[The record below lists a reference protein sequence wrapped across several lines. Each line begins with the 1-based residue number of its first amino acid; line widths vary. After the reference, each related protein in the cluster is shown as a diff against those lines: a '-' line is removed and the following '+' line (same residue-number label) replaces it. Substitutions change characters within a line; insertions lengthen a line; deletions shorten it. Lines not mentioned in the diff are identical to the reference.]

1 LKLLKAFS
9 AESKFNIFSPLIETD
24 EGFRG
29 LYMDV
34 WLRI

>member
-1 LKLLKAFS
+1 LKAFL
-9 AESKFNIFSPLIETD
+9 AGDNISSSLATFIETD